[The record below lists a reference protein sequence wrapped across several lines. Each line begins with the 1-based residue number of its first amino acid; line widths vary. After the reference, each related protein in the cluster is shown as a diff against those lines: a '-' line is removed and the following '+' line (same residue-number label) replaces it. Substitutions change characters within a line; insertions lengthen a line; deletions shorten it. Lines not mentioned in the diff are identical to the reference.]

1 MTNLK
6 KSQVMS
12 TSQSV
17 LVFIQLCK
25 TSNSEGNIVVLSLP
39 STSSQ
44 EPHGTF
50 MQDGWLRINEKIAT
64 IYNIIR
70 GTKAALALFALTME
84 LYVMIIH
91 GLFIKTL
98 QYSG

>member
-1 MTNLK
+1 
-6 KSQVMS
+6 
-12 TSQSV
+12 
-17 LVFIQLCK
+17 
-25 TSNSEGNIVVLSLP
+25 
-39 STSSQ
+39 
-44 EPHGTF
+44 
-50 MQDGWLRINEKIAT
+50 MQDGWLRINKKIAT